1 MEEHRRLLIAS
12 QPLDAGVPG
21 QVLELVASLDR
32 DLYRVDVA
40 CPRSSLLWTALAGQ
54 PGISLHEIGPNR
66 EPGPADALTLA
77 RLLPLVRRADVVHA
91 HSAKAGFLARL
102 AAAMQGRTRRCL
114 FTPHGWSFWAA
125 QGSRRG
131 LYGGLERLAA
141 PWCLR
146 IAVASEHERE
156 AGLAAGIGSPS
167 QYAVVPNGIEVE
179 RFSRPPEPVPG
190 RLLVVGRL
198 APPKRADLVIRA
210 VHGLRTRFPEVELRF
225 AGDGPLRTSAERLSH
240 ELGLASRV
248 QLLGTRQDVPE
259 LMRTAACVVLASD
272 YEACPVSVIEAMAAA
287 VPVVATRVGGVPELV
302 DPGRT
307 GLLVEPGAPEAL
319 AAALARVLEQPELG
333 RALGEAGRKIAR
345 SRLTRERMAAGMSVL
360 YDEAART

>member
-1 MEEHRRLLIAS
+1 MEAPMRLLLAS
-12 QPLDAGVPG
+12 QPIDAGVPG

-32 DLYRVDVA
+32 DRYRLDVA
-40 CPRSSLLWTALAGQ
+40 CPRSSTLWGALAGEA
-54 PGISLHEIGPNR
+54 GVSLHEIGPSR
-66 EPGPADALTLA
+66 ELGPGDASSFA
-77 RLLPLVRRADVVHA
+77 RLLPLVRKADVVHA

-102 AAAMQGRTRRCL
+102 AAASQGRARRCI

-125 QGSRRG
+125 QGPRRE
-131 LYGGLERLAA
+131 LYRALERLAA
-141 PWCLR
+141 RWCLR
-146 IAVASEHERE
+146 IAAVSEHERK
-156 AGLAAGIGSPS
+156 AGLAAGIGRPS
-167 QYAVVPNGIEVE
+167 QYEVVLNGIDVE
-179 RFSRPPEPVPG
+179 RFARPPEPVRG

-210 VHGLRTRFPEVELRF
+210 VHGLRTQFPEVELRF
-225 AGDGPLRTSAERLSH
+225 AGDGTLRASAERLSR

-248 QLLGTRQDVPE
+248 RLLGTRQDVPE

-345 SRLTRERMAAGMSVL
+345 SRLTRERMAAGMSSL